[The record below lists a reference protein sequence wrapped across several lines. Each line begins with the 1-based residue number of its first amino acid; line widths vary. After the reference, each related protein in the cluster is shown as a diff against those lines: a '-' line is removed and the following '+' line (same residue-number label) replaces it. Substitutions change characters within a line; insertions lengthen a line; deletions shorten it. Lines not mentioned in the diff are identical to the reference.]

1 MTVLQ
6 DAVRTRLRPKCWDPI
21 REQTAG
27 FVNRERTKQRLKSAE
42 LARRIGI
49 DRELLT
55 KKLSKTNRGEF
66 EDIGVEFLFRCV
78 EALGYEVKVEIV
90 PKASK
95 TVTP

>member
-6 DAVRTRLRPKCWDPI
+6 DAVRTRPRPKCWDPI
-21 REQTAG
+21 REQAAG

-90 PKASK
+90 PKGKAVSS
-95 TVTP
+95 